1 VLVFKV
7 RYEVRPTD
15 APMIGVT
22 RGPRV
27 YQVLREW
34 TRLTAEAIAQR
45 AANRLAQENHVASGA
60 LAASIHT
67 EPEGSPEEP
76 AYAVIA
82 TGSDILRG
90 PMWEYAAPVETGGR
104 PHRPPIAPIAAWAA
118 LKTSL
123 PEREL
128 YPFVMAVVKKIQAEG
143 TPATR
148 FMSQAIEDVQ
158 QEWASASYGSL
169 ILEQIVEELTE

>member
-1 VLVFKV
+1 MLVFKV

-27 YQVLREW
+27 YQVLRDW
-34 TRLTAEAIAQR
+34 TRSTAEAIAQR
-45 AANRLAQENHVASGA
+45 AVNRLQEDNHIASGA

-67 EPEGSPEEP
+67 EPEGSPQEP

-90 PMWEYAAPVETGGR
+90 PMWEYAAPVEMGGL
-104 PHRPPIAPIAAWAA
+104 PHRPPVAPIAAWAA
-118 LKTSL
+118 LKTHL

-128 YPFVMAVVKKIQAEG
+128 YPFVMAVVKKIQSEG

-158 QEWASASYGSL
+158 QAWASASYGTL
-169 ILEQIVEELTE
+169 ILERIVDELTE

>member
-1 VLVFKV
+1 
-7 RYEVRPTD
+7 
-15 APMIGVT
+15 
-22 RGPRV
+22 
-27 YQVLREW
+27 
-34 TRLTAEAIAQR
+34 
-45 AANRLAQENHVASGA
+45 
-60 LAASIHT
+60 
-67 EPEGSPEEP
+67 
-76 AYAVIA
+76 
-82 TGSDILRG
+82 
-90 PMWEYAAPVETGGR
+90 
-104 PHRPPIAPIAAWAA
+104 
-118 LKTSL
+118 L

>member
-34 TRLTAEAIAQR
+34 ARLTAEAIAQR
-45 AANRLAQENHVASGA
+45 AANKLQEDNHIASGA

-67 EPEGSPEEP
+67 EPEGSPTEP

-90 PMWEYAAPVETGGR
+90 PMWEYAAPVEMGGR

-118 LKTSL
+118 LKTQL

-128 YPFVMAVVKKIQAEG
+128 YPFVMAVVKKIQSQG
-143 TPATR
+143 TPATQ

-158 QEWASASYGSL
+158 QEWASASHGTL
-169 ILEQIVEELTE
+169 ILERIVEELTE